1 MRLALILSL
10 TMLLLGCDNEL
21 ELDTSSGTWEFTAG
35 YNNPEINTG
44 WLLNKE
50 TGELRI
56 CKEVLDLGTREFRR
70 DCYPMYEPRH
80 RIRVDADGNII
91 EQSGVPDFSL

>member
-10 TMLLLGCDNEL
+10 TMLLLGCGNEL
-21 ELDTSSGTWEFTAG
+21 ELGANGTWEFTAG
-35 YNNPEINTG
+35 YSDRQTKTG

-56 CKEVLDLGTREFRR
+56 CKELLDPSPSRDSAFRR
-70 DCYPMYEPRH
+70 DCHLFYPLTY
-80 RIRVDADGNII
+80 
-91 EQSGVPDFSL
+91 PDPSL

>member
-10 TMLLLGCDNEL
+10 TMLLLGCGNEL
-21 ELDTSSGTWEFTAG
+21 ELGANGTWEFTAG
-35 YNNPEINTG
+35 YSDKEQNTG

-56 CKEVLDLGTREFRR
+56 CKELLDPSPSRDSAFRR
-70 DCYPMYEPRH
+70 DCHLFYPLTY
-80 RIRVDADGNII
+80 
-91 EQSGVPDFSL
+91 PDPTL

>member
-10 TMLLLGCDNEL
+10 TMLLLGCGNEL
-21 ELDTSSGTWEFTAG
+21 ELGANGTWEFTAG
-35 YNNPEINTG
+35 YSDKEQKTG

-56 CKEVLDLGTREFRR
+56 CKEIFDLSGPLDSSVFKR
-70 DCYPMYEPRH
+70 DCHLFYPLTY
-80 RIRVDADGNII
+80 
-91 EQSGVPDFSL
+91 PDPTL